1 MKAYPALDI
10 RSRDHDLV
18 YAALD
23 DLAPTA
29 IEEREDGLRAF
40 FSATAARDRA
50 LDQLGPQFDTWAV
63 DVPDEDWARRS
74 QENLAAI
81 TVGRILVMPEPT
93 PGMILDPGPAHVP
106 GSSITICI
114 RPSMGFGTGHHATT
128 RLCLAALQTLDLT
141 GRLFL
146 DLGTG
151 SGILAIAAGRLG
163 ARAIGIDLD
172 EDAIQSARENL
183 TLNPFPG
190 EVSFAVADLS
200 RNHLPAAHVV
210 AANLTGALLIRSVGV
225 IRNATASD
233 GYAILSGLMRHERDD
248 VCRAFAGTT
257 IVWEREEDEW
267 VGLVV
272 KNP

>member
-1 MKAYPALDI
+1 VKAYPALDI

-29 IEEREDGLRAF
+29 IEERADGLRAF
-40 FSATAARDRA
+40 FSAAAARDRA
-50 LDQLGPQFDTWAV
+50 YHELGSQFDTWAV

-81 TVGRILVMPEPT
+81 AVGRILVVPET
-93 PGMILDPGPAHVP
+93 PGVTPDPHPDPASGPP
-106 GSSITICI
+106 ITICI

-141 GRLFL
+141 GRVFL

-172 EDAIQSARENL
+172 EDAIQSARDNL
-183 TLNPFPG
+183 TLNPIAG
-190 EVSFAVADLS
+190 EVSFALADLA
-200 RNHLPAAHVV
+200 RDPLPAAHVV
-210 AANLTGALLIRSVGV
+210 AANLTGALLIRSAGV
-225 IRNATASD
+225 ILNATVPG

-257 IVWEREEDEW
+257 IEWEREEDEW

-272 KNP
+272 KNS